1 MNYFFRL
8 ALLGTGLLFVTAC
21 SEEFLEQTPQQ
32 DLSIDNAVEDLTS
45 LRAAVNGVYSNF
57 QNPNMYGWDLPL
69 VPELRGDNAYISFN
83 NAGRFQQH
91 DQFTLID
98 LDGRVGD
105 EWLQHYSAIVNAS
118 NIIQRYPN
126 ATFLSKETEQAEQLL
141 GEALAQRGLTYWNL
155 VRLFAQPYTAD
166 NGQSPGVPLNN
177 EGTTDELVAP
187 PRASV
192 AEVYTQI
199 IADLEMGIRL
209 MNTQTDG
216 RLSAAA
222 AQALLAKVHLY
233 KEDWQSAETLASAV
247 IESGEY
253 TLYADSAAWF
263 GSWGAN
269 FGTED
274 LFALVNTGTDNLGTN
289 SIGGIIDQDGYGDV
303 LATEDLLSAYSAT
316 DYRRSFIVRGKR
328 VGGEADALFPTGK
341 YPEGETGQDYIK
353 IMRLSDV
360 YLIRAEARA
369 ELGDEDGARADLDAI
384 VSRRDAAYTD
394 SEATGAALID
404 AILEERRKE
413 LAFEGDRVY
422 DLMRRKRTWTKFRNP
437 TLEDEV
443 VTWNNPQLINP
454 IPRGELDNNPN
465 INENNP
471 GY

>member
-1 MNYFFRL
+1 MNSFSRL
-8 ALLGTGLLFVTAC
+8 VLLGIGLLVVTSC

-45 LRAAVNGVYSNF
+45 LRAAVNGIYSNF

-69 VPELRGDNAYISFN
+69 LPELRGDNAYISFN

-91 DQFTLID
+91 DQFTLVD

-105 EWLQHYSAIVNAS
+105 EWLQHYSAVVNAS
-118 NIIQRYPN
+118 NIIQRYPD
-126 ATFLSKETEQAEQLL
+126 ATFLSTETDQAQQLF
-141 GEALAQRGLTYWNL
+141 GEAHAQRGLTYWNL
-155 VRLFAQPYTAD
+155 VKLFAQPYTND

-177 EGTTDELVAP
+177 EGTTGELVSP

-192 AEVYTQI
+192 AEVYNQV
-199 IADLEMGIRL
+199 IADLEMGIQL

-233 KEDWQSAETLASAV
+233 KEDWQNAETLASAV

-263 GSWGAN
+263 GSWGMN
-269 FGTED
+269 FGSED

-303 LATEDLLSAYSAT
+303 LATEDLLSSYSDT
-316 DYRRSFIVRGKR
+316 DYRRSFIVRGQR
-328 VGGEADALFPTGK
+328 VGGEEDALFPVGK

-369 ELGDEDGARADLDAI
+369 ELGNEDGARADLDA
-384 VSRRDAAYTD
+384 VASRRDAAYTD
-394 SEATGAALID
+394 SEATGDALVD
-404 AILEERRKE
+404 AILEERRRE

-437 TLEDEV
+437 TLDDEV
-443 VTWNNPQLINP
+443 VSWDNPQLINP

-465 INENNP
+465 ITENNP